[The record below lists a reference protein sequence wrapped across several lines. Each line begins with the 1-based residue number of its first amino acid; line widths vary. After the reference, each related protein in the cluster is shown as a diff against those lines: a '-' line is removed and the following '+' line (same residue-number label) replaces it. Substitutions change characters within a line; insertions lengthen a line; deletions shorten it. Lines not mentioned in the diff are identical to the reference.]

1 MASYQR
7 HFAHLAL
14 PYQQSTI
21 RGQRIMPSLPY
32 ELLYQVVGHAVT
44 GCLHDIWWTRR
55 KAQSVGDELTGVH
68 SLLSSSHHLRD
79 VTLQVL
85 SDTLKIPRD
94 STGR

>member
-1 MASYQR
+1 MS
-7 HFAHLAL
+7 
-14 PYQQSTI
+14 
-21 RGQRIMPSLPY
+21 SLPY
-32 ELLYQVVGHAVT
+32 ELLYQVVGYAVT
-44 GCLHDIWWTRR
+44 DCLHAIWWTRR